1 MIDLSTTLSDLH
13 RILDSKQTTIQHIK
27 RFPRGWSV
35 ELRSLDRG
43 TFEVSE
49 MPTMESALNV
59 CLELVDVAPSRP
71 SIRPSSHYLDR
82 LPFPFVGSKECSSG
96 STSQEIRKSF
106 PEPKKAATLSVH
118 HLRSSENRRRSV
130 CKAISTDDDARFAT
144 DEKTTTCIRCLSW
157 LKGNSQGVT

>member
-13 RILDSKQTTIQHIK
+13 RILSIKQTTIQHIK

-35 ELRSLDRG
+35 ELRSADRG

-49 MPTMESALNV
+49 MPTMESALNM

-71 SIRPSSHYLDR
+71 SIRPNHYLDR
-82 LPFPFVGSKECSSG
+82 LPFPFVESKECSG
-96 STSQEIRKSF
+96 GITSQEPSKKV
-106 PEPKKAATLSVH
+106 PEPKKATTLSVH
-118 HLRSSENRRRSV
+118 HLRSPENKRQSV
-130 CKAISTDDDARFAT
+130 CKAISTDDDARFAI

-157 LKGNSQGVT
+157 LKINSHGVT